1 LTIASHPQNKWLVFS
16 LVAIAVFMTTLD
28 SSIVNIALPTIM
40 KNFQVT
46 LTTIQWVVIIYLLT
60 ISSLLL
66 AFGRLS
72 DIKGRRW
79 VYCRGFFIFSLGSLL
94 CAIASNAFWLIAAR
108 SLQGIGAAM
117 LMSCSPALVVD
128 IFPAAERGRALG
140 MVGTIVASGLTV
152 GPALGGIILD
162 LFSWRIIFYINIP
175 IGIISMILAAKV
187 LKGGAGDFARQEKF
201 DWPGAIL
208 MMSCICFFLLALTR
222 LDHWGYGTMRT
233 VVFFSISAVCIVGF
247 IRTELHTSHPIFDPA
262 LMKIRLFTLPTLS
275 ATIIFMSLFTI
286 IFLMPFYLMHPAGFS
301 VDRVGY
307 MMVTPFILFFFV
319 SPISGAI
326 SDQIGSRF
334 LCTLGMVV
342 LSIALFSFSFL
353 SAQSPVYSIIWRLA
367 LAGIGIAIF
376 LPPNSAVVLSAV
388 PTNNRGVAAGTVA
401 TARNLGMVLGVA
413 IAGLIF
419 NSTFRAF
426 SGGLYF
432 KIYQPELES
441 IFMTAF
447 KYAMRAGG
455 LIACFGIVVSFLR
468 GSEPNHSGSQS

>member
-1 LTIASHPQNKWLVFS
+1 MIVFS

-40 KNFQVT
+40 KSFQVT

-79 VYCRGFFIFSLGSLL
+79 VYCRGFFIFTLGSFL
-94 CAIASNAFWLIAAR
+94 CAVASSALWLIAAR

-117 LMSCSPALVVD
+117 LMSCSPALIVD
-128 IFPAAERGRALG
+128 IFPVAERGKALG

-162 LFSWRIIFYINIP
+162 LLSWRVIFYINIP
-175 IGIISMILAAKV
+175 IGIISMLLAAKI
-187 LKGGAGDFARQEKF
+187 LKGGAGDFARQEEF
-201 DWPGAIL
+201 DRPGAIL
-208 MMSCICFFLLALTR
+208 MIFCICFFLLTLTR
-222 LDHWGYGTMRT
+222 SYHWGYVSMRT
-233 VVFFSISAVCIVGF
+233 LVFFSISVVCAVWFV
-247 IRTELHTSHPIFDPA
+247 RTELRTVHPIFDPA

-275 ATIIFMSLFTI
+275 ATILFMSLFTI

-307 MMVTPFILFFFV
+307 MMVIPFIFHFFI
-319 SPISGAI
+319 SPISGI
-326 SDQIGSRF
+326 VSDRIGSRF
-334 LCTLGMVV
+334 LCTLGIAFI
-342 LSIALFSFSFL
+342 SIALFSFSFL
-353 SAQSPVYSIIWRLA
+353 RAQASVYAIIWRLA
-367 LAGIGIAIF
+367 LIGIGIAIF
-376 LPPNSAVVLSAV
+376 LPPNSAVAMTAV
-388 PTNNRGVAAGTVA
+388 PTNRRGVASGTVA

-413 IAGLIF
+413 LAGLIF
-419 NSTFRAF
+419 NSTFRTL
-426 SGGLYF
+426 SGGLTL
-432 KIYQPELES
+432 KVYQPELES

-447 KYAMRAGG
+447 KYAMRSGG
-455 LIACFGIVVSFLR
+455 LIAAIGIIVSFLR
-468 GSEPNHSGSQS
+468 GSEPNHPESQSQITKPLR